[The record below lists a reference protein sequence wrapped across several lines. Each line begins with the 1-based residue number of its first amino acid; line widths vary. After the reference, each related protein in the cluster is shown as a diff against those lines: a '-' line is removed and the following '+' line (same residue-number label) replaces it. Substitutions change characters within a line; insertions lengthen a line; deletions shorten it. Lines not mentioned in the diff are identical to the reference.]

1 MARLLSRSPRRV
13 CVPNRATR
21 APWWGGNGS
30 GVVDERAEIDQMAA
44 DIRYEVAGKQEKR
57 GAKSSAVRCC
67 LIVFRSGMF
76 KVRLH

>member
-1 MARLLSRSPRRV
+1 M
-13 CVPNRATR
+13 
-21 APWWGGNGS
+21 
-30 GVVDERAEIDQMAA
+30 VDERAEIDQMAA